1 MIELLVAAAISA
13 VVIGA
18 ASGAYVSGMQTS
30 GALQRSR
37 TRAEARIRFEDR
49 MTRLIRAAWIDVSTT
64 DRLTYFVGD
73 NSTGQGSSTGRSSS
87 DRLTFTAVG
96 LRAPGATIS
105 ADSSL
110 DFETLNREH
119 GPQGGVT
126 EFCLSMTPVGSP
138 SAQVSGV
145 IIREQHPADG
155 DNTQGGTESVLDPDV
170 TSLTYEFFD
179 GSDWQPTW
187 STSNGT
193 KRLPAAV
200 RVTYQVKDE
209 DSQRVLVIRLPNSDV
224 TTDNPVTTTVTTP

>member
-1 MIELLVAAAISA
+1 M
-13 VVIGA
+13 
-18 ASGAYVSGMQTS
+18 
-30 GALQRSR
+30 
-37 TRAEARIRFEDR
+37 
-49 MTRLIRAAWIDVSTT
+49 
-64 DRLTYFVGD
+64 
-73 NSTGQGSSTGRSSS
+73 
-87 DRLTFTAVG
+87 
-96 LRAPGATIS
+96 
-105 ADSSL
+105 
-110 DFETLNREH
+110 
-119 GPQGGVT
+119 
-126 EFCLSMTPVGSP
+126 GSP